1 MNKKINNMVEA
12 AQLATPSITE
22 FLGVLTGQ
30 ASDRPTSNVV
40 FENTFK
46 ESKVDAPLASS
57 KGVHLAGTKVAF
69 EFKVIR
75 NLMGAMGDP
84 LDN

>member
-1 MNKKINNMVEA
+1 MNNMVEA
-12 AQLATPSITE
+12 AQLAPPSITE
-22 FLGVLTGQ
+22 FLGVLSGR
-30 ASDRPTSNVV
+30 ASDRPASDVV
-40 FENTFK
+40 FKNTFE

-57 KGVHLAGTKVAF
+57 KGVHLAGTKKAF

>member
-1 MNKKINNMVEA
+1 MNKKNNNMVET
-12 AQLATPSITE
+12 AQLAPPSITE
-22 FLGVLTGQ
+22 FLGVLTGR
-30 ASDRPTSNVV
+30 ASNRPTSDAV
-40 FENTFK
+40 FKNTFK

-57 KGVHLAGTKVAF
+57 KGVHLAGTKVPF
-69 EFKVIR
+69 EFMVIR